1 MSFKVDDLPYHA
13 LFIGVSEENVKKF
26 EKLNANRIALGRK
39 PMDHIGL
46 MNEAL
51 ASRLDALLILNVH
64 PEERQP
70 FLNNRGVTDPQ
81 VGDLWS
87 ERPGTHY
94 LRVVWVNTPD
104 DFIVHTFHKLA
115 GLNPGR
121 YRMNLDWLKRIVYY
135 KYPLG
140 TDDQPSFCADCSLA
154 NKDSDTYRELLLANI
169 IEMELRHAVDI
180 RNQSLP
186 KR

>member
-1 MSFKVDDLPYHA
+1 MSFKVDELPYQA
-13 LFIGVSEENVKKF
+13 LFIGISEENVKKF
-26 EKLNANRIALGRK
+26 EKLNTNRIALGKK
-39 PMDHIGL
+39 PIEHVEL

-51 ASRLDALLILNVH
+51 TSKLNALLMLNVH
-64 PEERQP
+64 PEEQQP

-104 DFIVHTFHKLA
+104 DFIVHTYHKFA
-115 GLNPGR
+115 GLQPGR

-135 KYPLG
+135 TYPMGEDNKL
-140 TDDQPSFCADCSLA
+140 TFCADCSPA
-154 NKDSDTYRELLLANI
+154 NKDSDTYRELLLVNI

-180 RNQSLP
+180 RNQALP
-186 KR
+186 DR